1 MWARVAGFS
10 VAVTFALGQAVYFL
24 SLFVPLLVVM
34 AFVTLL
40 ERKVMGTMQRRRGP
54 NVVGF
59 FGLLQPFAD
68 GVKLLL
74 KEPVFPTYA
83 DVLVFTAAPAFT
95 FFVSLLSWAVLPL
108 TLSAPGLDLN
118 VAVLFVLGS
127 SSLGVYGILLAGWA
141 SNSKYAF
148 FGAIRSAA
156 QMVSYEVSMSLAV
169 FPVLC
174 FSQSLSLYDI
184 VRVQVSGGAW
194 GLGFVS
200 TLFPA
205 AVCFFVAVLAE
216 TNRSPFDLP
225 EAEGELVAGYNV
237 EYAAFFFAFFYL
249 AEYLNILLLSALFVV
264 LFLGGPGPVVLLCGF
279 KAPFALW
286 FAVKTF
292 LLVYAIVWVRATLP
306 RYRYDQLMLIG
317 WKILL
322 PFTTGY
328 AALVAGMAFVG
339 FRVVEAGVFLWTGC

>member
-1 MWARVAGFS
+1 MFTVAQILF
-10 VAVTFALGQAVYFL
+10 FL

-54 NVVGF
+54 NVVGV

-68 GVKLLL
+68 GFKLLL
-74 KEPVFPTYA
+74 KEPVFPHQA
-83 DVLVFTAAPAFT
+83 DLFIFTAAPAFT
-95 FFVSLLSWAVLPL
+95 FFVSLLSWVVMPL
-108 TLSAPGLDLN
+108 THGTAVLDLN

-156 QMVSYEVSMSLAV
+156 QMVSYEVSMTLAV

-174 FSQSLSLYDI
+174 LSQSLSLYDI
-184 VRVQVSGGAW
+184 VFAQVGFGKW
-194 GLGFVS
+194 GTWFVS
-200 TLFPA
+200 ALVPSA
-205 AVCFFVAVLAE
+205 LCFFVAILAE

-264 LFLGGPGPVVLLCGF
+264 LFLGGGGHPLIVRALEV
-279 KAPFALW
+279 PFAFW
-286 FAVKTF
+286 FSLKTS
-292 LLVYAIVWVRATLP
+292 LLVYAVIWVRATLP

-317 WKILL
+317 WKVLL

-328 AALVAGMAFVG
+328 AVLI
-339 FRVVEAGVFLWTGC
+339 AGVLFVVLRLFESCTLWYYWW